1 MTHRYT
7 YILECFDD
15 SWYTGWA
22 IDLRARISYHRM
34 GYGAVYTKTHGVRK
48 LVCAFAVA
56 DKSTAMKLEY
66 AIKLL
71 TKKKKRELVENAIT
85 NNPDKI
91 LGFDIIKVFSTE
103 SQEYDVT

>member
-7 YILECFDD
+7 YILECFDG

-22 IDLRARISYHRM
+22 LNLQQRIGYHRM
-34 GYGAVYTKTHGVRK
+34 GRAATYTKSHGVK
-48 LVCAFAVA
+48 GLVCAFVVA

-66 AIKLL
+66 AIKQL
-71 TKKKKRELVENAIT
+71 TKKKKHELVENAIT

-91 LGFDIIKVFSTE
+91 LGFDIIKVLIDE
-103 SQEYDVT
+103 KNYENV